1 MKVCIITNIP
11 SPYRVDLFNHLIDK
25 SIYDINIIYSSKNED
40 NRFWKIDKVLLK
52 NSSFLKSK
60 TIKIR
65 TKMDYKYIHIPFNI
79 IAKLNDIKPDI
90 VIGSEYNPTIVEAFI
105 WCKLKKVKYI
115 SWSDGTL
122 NSEKNINNIQLILRK
137 LICREAN
144 ALIASSTATKMAQL
158 KYGAKE
164 ERIFISL
171 LTVDI
176 NKYLIE
182 RDYNRSNKTPKL
194 LYVGSLIKRKG
205 LDLLF
210 DAISLVNYEFVL
222 NVVGEG
228 EEIHNLEDQVQNLGI
243 REKIKFLGYLQQN
256 ELKKLYAESDIF
268 VLPTREDCFGLV
280 ILEAMCAGLPI
291 ICSKYADGV
300 LDLICE
306 GENGFIIEPYNNK
319 QLANTIQ
326 NLLNNPEKIK
336 AMGKSSYTK
345 VDNFTL
351 ENVLKGFD
359 GALKYVFKIES
370 L

>member
-11 SPYRVDLFNHLIDK
+11 SPYRVDFFNYLIDK
-25 SIYDINIIYSSKNED
+25 SIYDISIIYSSKNED
-40 NRFWKIDKVLLK
+40 NRFWEIDEVLLK

-65 TKMDYKYIHIPFNI
+65 TKMDHKYIHIPFNI

-164 ERIFISL
+164 DRIFISL
-171 LTVDI
+171 LTIDI

-182 RDYNRSNKTPKL
+182 RDYNKSNKTPKL
-194 LYVGSLIKRKG
+194 VYVGSLIKRKG

-228 EEIHNLEDQVQNLGI
+228 EETHNLEDQVQHLGI
-243 REKIKFLGYLQQN
+243 REKIKFWGYLQQD
-256 ELKKLYAESDIF
+256 ELKKVYAESDIF
-268 VLPTREDCFGLV
+268 ILPTREDCFGLV

-291 ICSKYADGV
+291 ICSKYADGA
-300 LDLICE
+300 LNLICE
-306 GENGFIIEPYNNK
+306 GENGFIIDPYSSNELK
-319 QLANTIQ
+319 
-326 NLLNNPEKIK
+326 EKIEYMLIEHNEIK
-336 AMGKSSYTK
+336 RMGEYSFRLVSDFSFEK
-345 VDNFTL
+345 VSKKFVDAISC
-351 ENVLKGFD
+351 VLK
-359 GALKYVFKIES
+359 
-370 L
+370 